1 MAQHDILIKLE
12 KHLTPKLPKPVRLSD
27 YVAGIFE
34 TITTKKG
41 MKKAIEKGL
50 VKVNGDVSFTGRYIS
65 GGEIIELYKKEDTD
79 KAPIVKIKLE
89 VLYEDDYLAIINK
102 PAGIVVSG
110 NKKHTLANALPFNLK
125 KSSEKDVLPRPQPAH
140 RLDFPTSGVIL
151 VGKTANTLT
160 ALNDLF
166 RDRAITK
173 VYQTITQGVMAN
185 KEGKL
190 ETTLKGISAI
200 TEYKVLQELPS
211 PKFEQLNL
219 VELKPETGR
228 RHQLRIHMSE
238 LGNPILGDKQ
248 YGIEGKI
255 MKGKGLYLHALSLS
269 FDHPIT
275 NEKIEVSTPLPA
287 KFDKLLGNVIKD
299 TVKVGRSEEE

>member
-1 MAQHDILIKLE
+1 MIKLE
-12 KHLTPKLPKPVRLSD
+12 KHIAPKLPKPVRLSD

-50 VKVNGDVSFTGRYIS
+50 VKVNGQVSFTGRYIS
-65 GGEIIELYKKEDTD
+65 GGEIIELHKKEDTD
-79 KAPIVKIKLE
+79 TGPIVKMRLE
-89 VLYEDDYLAIINK
+89 VLYEDDYIAIVNK

-110 NKKHTLANALPFNLK
+110 NKKHTLVNALPYNLK
-125 KSSEKDVLPRPQPAH
+125 KSTQKDVLPRPLPAH
-140 RLDFPTSGVIL
+140 RLDFPTSGVLLI
-151 VGKTANTLT
+151 GKTANTLT

-166 RDRAITK
+166 RDRKIEK
-173 VYQTITQGVMAN
+173 VYQTITQGKMAE
-185 KEGKL
+185 KEGKI
-190 ETTLKGISAI
+190 ETTLKGKAAIS
-200 TEYKVLQELPS
+200 TYKVLQEFPS

-238 LGNPILGDKQ
+238 LGTPIFGDKM

-255 MKGKGLYLHALSLS
+255 MQGKGLYLHALSLS
-269 FDHPIT
+269 FEHPIT
-275 NEKIEVSTPLPA
+275 KEKVEASTPLPA
-287 KFDKLLGNVIKD
+287 KFDKLLQNTIKD
-299 TVKVGRSEEE
+299 KPKATATSEEE

>member
-1 MAQHDILIKLE
+1 
-12 KHLTPKLPKPVRLSD
+12 
-27 YVAGIFE
+27 
-34 TITTKKG
+34 

-50 VKVNGDVSFTGRYIS
+50 VKVNGNVSFTGRYIS
-65 GGEIIELYKKEDTD
+65 GGEIIELYKKEESDRN
-79 KAPIVKIKLE
+79 PIVKIKLD
-89 VLYEDDYLAIINK
+89 VLYEDNYLAIINK

-125 KSSEKDVLPRPQPAH
+125 KSSEKDVLLRPQPAH

-166 RDRAITK
+166 RDKAIHK
-173 VYQTITQGVMAN
+173 VYQTITQGVMSN

-190 ETTLKGISAI
+190 ETTLKGKSAI
-200 TEYKVLQELPS
+200 THYKVLRELPS
-211 PKFEQLNL
+211 PKFEKLNL
-219 VELKPETGR
+219 VELKPITGR

-238 LGNPILGDKQ
+238 LGNPILGDKL

-255 MKGKGLYLHALSLS
+255 MQGKGLYLHAMSLS
-269 FDHPIT
+269 FNHPMT
-275 NEKIEVSTPLPA
+275 TEKIEISTPLPA
-287 KFDKLLGNVIKD
+287 KFERILENTIKD
-299 TVKVGRSEEE
+299 KAAISSEEE